1 MFLIV
6 FLLLVLVSN
15 ALDIHE
21 CADEELHGLKLK
33 VCTGLKEYE
42 RVQFMDVTGENQIR
56 LKENKIYRNHGEFVA
71 LFKTNVLYVA
81 KEKYKVDRWDTLKNK
96 LN

>member
-1 MFLIV
+1 M
-6 FLLLVLVSN
+6 SKAMN
-15 ALDIHE
+15 IHD

-33 VCTGLKEYE
+33 VCTGLKEYD
-42 RVQFMDVTGENQIR
+42 RVHFTDVTGENQIR

-81 KEKYKVDRWDTLKNK
+81 KEKYKVDRWYTLKNK